1 MAQLLTK
8 EILLDRARSVELN
21 INYDAKVKPIVNEV
35 QQYDVKM
42 QLGEAFYNLLIDY
55 LDAKESGGTA
65 NAHLDLLMDG
75 GAYTY
80 DNNKYRFDG
89 LYTAVAYYTY
99 ARMIKSQAGNLGVTG
114 LRTPNDQY
122 NSMADLR
129 DRQTAYTDVKSMADS
144 YMADC
149 LSYLKRKKS
158 ETGFVGC
165 DTKKRRT
172 NIIVVKS

>member
-21 INYDAKVKPIVNEV
+21 INYDFKVKPIVNEV

-55 LDAKESGGTA
+55 IDAKESGGTV
-65 NAHLDLLMDG
+65 NEYLDLLMDG

-114 LRTPNDQY
+114 YRTPNDQY
-122 NSMADLR
+122 NSMADLK
-129 DRQTAYTDVKSMADS
+129 DRQTAYADVKSMADS

>member
-21 INYDAKVKPIVNEV
+21 INYDFKVKPIVNEV

-114 LRTPNDQY
+114 YRTPNDQY
-122 NSMADLR
+122 NSLADLK

>member
-55 LDAKESGGTA
+55 LDAKEGGGTA
-65 NAHLDLLMDG
+65 NEHLDLLMNG

-114 LRTPNDQY
+114 YRTPNDQY
-122 NSMADLR
+122 NSIADLK

>member
-8 EILLDRARSVELN
+8 ELLLDRARSVEPN
-21 INYDAKVKPIVNEV
+21 INFDVKVKPIVNEV

-42 QLGEAFYNLLIDY
+42 QFGEAFYNILIDY
-55 LDAKESGGTA
+55 LDAKEAGGAT
-65 NAHLDLLMDG
+65 NAHLELLLEGGSYTCDG
-75 GAYTY
+75 
-80 DNNKYRFDG
+80 DKYRFDG

-99 ARMIKSQAGNLGVTG
+99 SRMIKSQTGNLGATG
-114 LRTPNDQY
+114 MRTATDQY
-122 NSMADLR
+122 NTIADYK

-149 LSYLKRKKS
+149 LSYLKRKKE

-172 NIIVVKS
+172 NITVVKS

>member
-8 EILLDRARSVELN
+8 ELLLDRARSVELN

-55 LDAKESGGTA
+55 LDAKEGGGTA
-65 NAHLDLLMDG
+65 NEHLDLLMDG
-75 GAYTY
+75 GAYTC

-122 NSMADLR
+122 NSMADLK

>member
-21 INYDAKVKPIVNEV
+21 INYDIKVKPIVNEV

-55 LDAKESGGTA
+55 LDAKEEGGTA
-65 NAHLDLLMDG
+65 NAHLDLLMNG

-80 DNNKYRFDG
+80 DSNKYRFDG

-114 LRTPNDQY
+114 YRTPNDQY
-122 NSMADLR
+122 NSMADLK

>member
-21 INYDAKVKPIVNEV
+21 INYDFKVKPIVNEV

-65 NAHLDLLMDG
+65 NAHLDLLMNG

-80 DNNKYRFDG
+80 DSNKYRFDG

-114 LRTPNDQY
+114 YRTPNDQY
-122 NSMADLR
+122 NSMADLK

>member
-55 LDAKESGGTA
+55 LDAKEGGGTA
-65 NAHLDLLMDG
+65 NAHLDLLMNG

-114 LRTPNDQY
+114 YRTPNDQY
-122 NSMADLR
+122 NSLADLK

>member
-1 MAQLLTK
+1 MYLVNNRFYLK
-8 EILLDRARSVELN
+8 IIIDIKFYRSCAIE
-21 INYDAKVKPIVNEV
+21 
-35 QQYDVKM
+35 
-42 QLGEAFYNLLIDY
+42 
-55 LDAKESGGTA
+55 
-65 NAHLDLLMDG
+65 
-75 GAYTY
+75 
-80 DNNKYRFDG
+80 
-89 LYTAVAYYTY
+89 
-99 ARMIKSQAGNLGVTG
+99 SQAGNLGVTG

>member
-1 MAQLLTK
+1 MAELLTK

-21 INYDAKVKPIVNEV
+21 INYDAKIKPIVNEV

-55 LDAKESGGTA
+55 LDLKEGGGTA
-65 NAHLDLLMDG
+65 NAHLDLLMNG

-80 DNNKYRFDG
+80 DSNKYRFDG

-114 LRTPNDQY
+114 YRTPNDQY
-122 NSMADLR
+122 NSMADLK

>member
-8 EILLDRARSVELN
+8 ELLLDRARSVELN
-21 INYDAKVKPIVNEV
+21 INYDFKVKPIVNEV

-55 LDAKESGGTA
+55 LDAKEAGGTA
-65 NAHLDLLMDG
+65 NEHLDLLMNG

-114 LRTPNDQY
+114 MRTATDQY
-122 NSMADLR
+122 STIADYK
-129 DRQTAYTDVKSMADS
+129 DRQTAYSDVKSMADS
-144 YMADC
+144 YMTDC

>member
-21 INYDAKVKPIVNEV
+21 INYDVKVKPIVNEV

-55 LDAKESGGTA
+55 LDAKEAGGAA
-65 NAHLDLLMDG
+65 NEHLDLLMNG

-80 DNNKYRFDG
+80 DGNKYRFDG

-114 LRTPNDQY
+114 MRTATDQY
-122 NSMADLR
+122 STIADYK

-144 YMADC
+144 YMADS

>member
-55 LDAKESGGTA
+55 LDAKESGGTT
-65 NAHLDLLMDG
+65 NAHLDLLMNG